1 MSSIFL
7 NLLCFDVPFVG
18 NVAQSE
24 EGPSLWVWILLIAAG
39 IVATITDLRTMLIP
53 NWLTLPLLVA
63 GLTYSGIVA
72 GMPGVVDSLKGAGMA
87 GGVFLAAYAFAR
99 GGAGDAKLMMAF
111 GSWLGFQS
119 ATVLLLSVAIVGF
132 FAAMGLIVKRCGI
145 TQIPNAIFHQ
155 IMMTRLGFL
164 RFLKGHKLNQD
175 ENVIYQAK
183 PQPRPKLWFP
193 YAPSILLGTI
203 AAWWYWEQFGGV
215 L

>member
-132 FAAMGLIVKRCGI
+132 FCSNGAYCEALRHHPNSKRYFSSNHDDQIGIFTISKGPQVKSG
-145 TQIPNAIFHQ
+145 
-155 IMMTRLGFL
+155 
-164 RFLKGHKLNQD
+164 
-175 ENVIYQAK
+175 
-183 PQPRPKLWFP
+183 
-193 YAPSILLGTI
+193 
-203 AAWWYWEQFGGV
+203 
-215 L
+215 

>member
-99 GGAGDAKLMMAF
+99 GGAGYAK
-111 GSWLGFQS
+111 
-119 ATVLLLSVAIVGF
+119 
-132 FAAMGLIVKRCGI
+132 
-145 TQIPNAIFHQ
+145 
-155 IMMTRLGFL
+155 
-164 RFLKGHKLNQD
+164 
-175 ENVIYQAK
+175 
-183 PQPRPKLWFP
+183 
-193 YAPSILLGTI
+193 
-203 AAWWYWEQFGGV
+203 
-215 L
+215 